1 MTGNQVKGRSFRG
14 ALRYNLEKVEKGV
27 AEMLTHSFASS
38 GENAI
43 MKEVQMVRMLKP
55 NLKKYFYHT
64 SINFPYHEKLSNE
77 TMKNIGL
84 DYLKENGF
92 DQHQFLIFRHNDV
105 DHPHLH
111 ILVNRIGY
119 DGKVISDSNDYARSE
134 KVLRALEKK
143 YNLTQVTPSR
153 QAKERAMTK
162 NELEYMKRTNTP
174 SVKMAM
180 QVIINEILSQKN
192 QMDTKEF
199 IAALEAKKISIL
211 FNIAST
217 GHVSGVSFSYNGVIM
232 KGAKLGNDFKWTTLK
247 NKIDYEQ
254 ERDRTTIH
262 EANLRTNATL
272 ADERANGGP
281 HQRNKDHAQ
290 RDTTKLTKLPDKASD
305 AGAFVR
311 RPAQS
316 PESTLETLRTIGN
329 TNESTPQK
337 AFSPRE
343 TSLLGSLLDSHRSG
357 HNLSAADQPDHAHN
371 VRRKRRK
378 RRSLQVIF
386 LFTVK

>member
-27 AEMLTHSFASS
+27 AEMLTHSFAAFK
-38 GENAI
+38 ENAI
-43 MKEVQMVRMLKP
+43 MKEVQMVRVLKP

-77 TMKNIGL
+77 TMKQIGL
-84 DYLKENGF
+84 DYLKGNGF
-92 DQHQFLIFRHNDV
+92 DQHQFIIFRHNDV

-134 KVLRALEKK
+134 KVLRELEKQ

-162 NELEYMKRTNTP
+162 NELEYMKRTNKP
-174 SVKMAM
+174 SDKMAL
-180 QVIINEILSQKN
+180 QVILNEVLSQKN
-192 QMDTKEF
+192 QMNTKEF
-199 IAALEAKKISIL
+199 IAALEAKKVSIL

-217 GHVSGVSFSYNGVIM
+217 GYVSGVSFSYNGVVM
-232 KGAKLGNDFKWTTLK
+232 KGAKVGNDFKWTTLK

-254 ERDRTTIH
+254 ERDCTTIH
-262 EANLRTNATL
+262 KTNLRTNAIL
-272 ADERANGGP
+272 ADERSNGQH
-281 HQRNKDHAQ
+281 HQGNKNHAQ
-290 RDTTKLTKLPDKASD
+290 RDTIKLTKLPDQATSV
-305 AGAFVR
+305 GAFVR

-316 PESTLETLRTIGN
+316 PQGTLQAFKRTGGTIDP
-329 TNESTPQK
+329 TPTK
-337 AFSPRE
+337 AFSPGDQ
-343 TSLLGSLLDSHRSG
+343 SLLESLLDSNSG
-357 HNLSAADQPDHAHN
+357 RHNLGATDQPAPAHN

-378 RRSLQVIF
+378 RRHL
-386 LFTVK
+386 